1 MRPGKKYFSKPTIRR
16 RPCQIR
22 TYFAI
27 GMTENLTKN
36 SGPAETHKD
45 VLFRS
50 NCHSVSHFFKLTDL
64 CFLFWLSYAVSAET
78 ALSRWA
84 NWASWSFQ
92 KLSSNEKQTENWDL
106 IISWSLFWFDQ
117 LRHLILR
124 SAKRLEFRK
133 FANNFYGYIPLWPE
147 WFIPS
152 QKWKLQQ
159 SCECKYILFCFNTSR
174 KNERDT

>member
-1 MRPGKKYFSKPTIRR
+1 MRPGQKYFLKPTIRR

-84 NWASWSFQ
+84 NWASWAFQ
-92 KLSSNEKQTENWDL
+92 KLSSNEKQTENWELRFDNQLKFVL
-106 IISWSLFWFDQ
+106 IWSVASFN
-117 LRHLILR
+117 
-124 SAKRLEFRK
+124 
-133 FANNFYGYIPLWPE
+133 FAICKE
-147 WFIPS
+147 IRV
-152 QKWKLQQ
+152 QKI
-159 SCECKYILFCFNTSR
+159 CK
-174 KNERDT
+174 